1 MYKKRPVYWLLQ
13 TAKKNYGFYI
23 YNLKFTQD
31 TLYSLIQKY
40 IVPRIN
46 LEKLRLNDI
55 YNKKDA
61 VNTPKEKREKE
72 NFIVKSEDFIEE
84 LKLFKQNIQE
94 VIDTGFKPDI
104 DDGVILNMAPL
115 YKLIPWK
122 EPEKYY
128 KNLQMGQYEWA
139 HVSRYFKK

>member
-1 MYKKRPVYWLLQ
+1 MRLKDIYHKKETVNIPKEER
-13 TAKKNYGFYI
+13 GM
-23 YNLKFTQD
+23 
-31 TLYSLIQKY
+31 
-40 IVPRIN
+40 
-46 LEKLRLNDI
+46 EKLI
-55 YNKKDA
+55 AKS
-61 VNTPKEKREKE
+61 EE
-72 NFIVKSEDFIEE
+72 FIVE
-84 LKLFKQNIQE
+84 LELFKQNIQE